1 MHFIGEQ
8 QGMITFR
15 TIRWKNLLSTG
26 NVFTEIRLDKASTT
40 LICGENGAGKTTL
53 LDALTFV
60 LYGKPYRNI
69 NLPQLVNTINGKDCL
84 VEIEFGVNGS
94 DYKVVRG
101 QSPKIFT
108 ISKDDKEI
116 EQTANA
122 KDYQQ
127 ILESQ
132 ILKMNYKTFCQVVIL
147 GSTNYVPFMR
157 LPAAD
162 RRNVVENLLDIDVF
176 SKMNEMLK
184 GRLTGA
190 KDSLRTVESDI
201 ATLKLRIDAKRE
213 FIQKTEDKSD
223 SQLESY
229 AASERE
235 ENANLQALVEKKAQ
249 IQEEIACL
257 LESVI
262 DVEKKRDSL
271 SQMNALKKQMTVG
284 VKKAQD
290 EKTFY
295 EENADCPVCKSSL
308 AEEFRQ
314 DMIGKKASRGSELQQ
329 ALDRMTRMIEESR
342 KELDEKNEIL
352 SAIDGKKQESHRT
365 DSAITGAK
373 KYIRQLQEL
382 ADKTRRDRESLQSE
396 RDALSAIQREGDAA
410 EDRRKELVGD
420 MHTMEIAA
428 VLLKDSGIKRKIIRK
443 YIPALNKIINKYLI
457 SMDFFAQFTLNEEFT
472 EIIKSRHRDE
482 FSYENFSE
490 GEKLR
495 IDLSLLLAWRDIAR
509 MKNCA
514 NTNLLILDEVFDSSL
529 DAVGTEE
536 VMKIL
541 QSMGSTNNVFVISH
555 KADQLLDKFQNILTF
570 RKSNNFSRIA

>member
-1 MHFIGEQ
+1 
-8 QGMITFR
+8 MITFK

-26 NVFTEIRLDKASTT
+26 NVFTEVGLNKAATT
-40 LICGENGAGKTTL
+40 LICGENGAGKTTM

-69 NLPQLVNTINGKDCL
+69 NLPQLVNTINGKDCV

-101 QSPKIFT
+101 MAPKVFT
-108 ISKDDKEI
+108 ITKDGKEV

-122 KDYQQ
+122 KDYQG
-127 ILESQ
+127 ILETQ

-162 RRNVVENLLDIDVF
+162 RRNIVENLLDIDVF
-176 SKMNEMLK
+176 SKMNEALK

-190 KDSLRTVESDI
+190 KDAMRDVESEI
-201 ATLKLRIDAKRE
+201 ANLKLRIDAKRE
-213 FIQKTEDKSD
+213 LVQKIEDKSD
-223 SQLESY
+223 SQLQSY
-229 AASERE
+229 GESERAE
-235 ENANLQALVEKKAQ
+235 TANLQTHLERKAQ
-249 IQEEIACL
+249 LQEEISAL
-257 LESVI
+257 LEAVA
-262 DVEKKRDSL
+262 DVEKRRDEL
-271 SQMNALKKQMTVG
+271 SQMNSLKRQMSAS

-295 EENADCPVCKSSL
+295 EQNTDCPVCKHSLSDDFRKEMMGKKESRERELETALAKMSGMISTAKAEMDAKSEVL
-308 AEEFRQ
+308 AE
-314 DMIGKKASRGSELQQ
+314 I
-329 ALDRMTRMIEESR
+329 DR
-342 KELDEKNEIL
+342 
-352 SAIDGKKQESHRT
+352 KKQESHRS
-365 DSAITGAK
+365 DSAITSAK
-373 KYIRQLQEL
+373 RYIAQLQEL
-382 ADKTRRDRESLQSE
+382 SEKTRRERESLQTE
-396 RDALSAIQREGDAA
+396 RDAMNGLQGDADAA
-410 EDRRKELVGD
+410 EDKKRELVHD
-420 MHTMEIAA
+420 LHTMEIAS

-457 SMDFFAQFTLNEEFT
+457 TMDFFAQFTLNEDFV

-536 VMKIL
+536 VIKIL
-541 QSMGSTNNVFVISH
+541 QGMGSSNNVFVISH
-555 KADQLLDKFQNILTF
+555 KADQLLDKFQNVLTF
-570 RKSNNFSRIA
+570 KKSNNFSRLT

>member
-1 MHFIGEQ
+1 
-8 QGMITFR
+8 MITFK

-26 NVFTEIRLDKASTT
+26 NVFTEVRLNKAATT
-40 LICGENGAGKTTL
+40 LICGENGAGKTTM

-69 NLPQLVNTINGKDCL
+69 NLPQLVNTINGKDCV

-101 QSPKIFT
+101 MAPKIFS
-108 ISKDDKEI
+108 IIKDGKEV

-122 KDYQQ
+122 KDYQG
-127 ILESQ
+127 ILETQ

-162 RRNVVENLLDIDVF
+162 RRNIVENLLDIDVF
-176 SKMNEMLK
+176 SKMNEALK

-190 KDSLRTVESDI
+190 KDALRDAESEI
-201 ATLKLRIDAKRE
+201 ANLKLRIDAKRE
-213 FIQKTEDKSD
+213 LVQKIEDKSD
-223 SQLESY
+223 SQLQSY
-229 AASERE
+229 GDSERAE
-235 ENANLQALVEKKAQ
+235 AANLQAQLERKAQ
-249 IQEEIACL
+249 LQEEISAL
-257 LESVI
+257 LESVA
-262 DVEKKRDSL
+262 DVEKRRDEL
-271 SQMNALKKQMTVG
+271 SQMNSLKRQMG
-284 VKKAQD
+284 ASVKKAQD

-295 EENADCPVCKSSL
+295 EQNTDCPVCKHSLSEDFRKEMMGKKESRERELDAALAKMSSMITAAKAEMDAKSEVL
-308 AEEFRQ
+308 AE
-314 DMIGKKASRGSELQQ
+314 
-329 ALDRMTRMIEESR
+329 IER
-342 KELDEKNEIL
+342 
-352 SAIDGKKQESHRT
+352 KKQESHRA
-365 DSAITGAK
+365 DSAITSAK
-373 KYIRQLQEL
+373 RYIAQLQEL
-382 ADKTRRDRESLQSE
+382 SEKTRRERESLQTE
-396 RDALSAIQREGDAA
+396 RDAMSGLQRDADGA
-410 EDRRKELVGD
+410 EDRKRELVHD
-420 MHTMEIAA
+420 LHTMEIAS

-457 SMDFFAQFTLNEEFT
+457 SMDFFAQFTLNEDFV

-536 VMKIL
+536 VIKIL
-541 QSMGSTNNVFVISH
+541 QGMGNSNNVFVISH
-555 KADQLLDKFQNILTF
+555 KSDQLLDKFQNILTF
-570 RKSNNFSRIA
+570 KKSNNFSRLT

>member
-1 MHFIGEQ
+1 
-8 QGMITFR
+8 
-15 TIRWKNLLSTG
+15 
-26 NVFTEIRLDKASTT
+26 
-40 LICGENGAGKTTL
+40 
-53 LDALTFV
+53 
-60 LYGKPYRNI
+60 
-69 NLPQLVNTINGKDCL
+69 
-84 VEIEFGVNGS
+84 
-94 DYKVVRG
+94 
-101 QSPKIFT
+101 
-108 ISKDDKEI
+108 
-116 EQTANA
+116 
-122 KDYQQ
+122 
-127 ILESQ
+127 
-132 ILKMNYKTFCQVVIL
+132 
-147 GSTNYVPFMR
+147 
-157 LPAAD
+157 
-162 RRNVVENLLDIDVF
+162 
-176 SKMNEMLK
+176 
-184 GRLTGA
+184 
-190 KDSLRTVESDI
+190 
-201 ATLKLRIDAKRE
+201 
-213 FIQKTEDKSD
+213 
-223 SQLESY
+223 
-229 AASERE
+229 
-235 ENANLQALVEKKAQ
+235 
-249 IQEEIACL
+249 
-257 LESVI
+257 
-262 DVEKKRDSL
+262 
-271 SQMNALKKQMTVG
+271 
-284 VKKAQD
+284 
-290 EKTFY
+290 
-295 EENADCPVCKSSL
+295 
-308 AEEFRQ
+308 
-314 DMIGKKASRGSELQQ
+314 
-329 ALDRMTRMIEESR
+329 
-342 KELDEKNEIL
+342 LDEKNDIL

-396 RDALSAIQREGDAA
+396 RDALSAIERDGDAA

>member
-101 QSPKIFT
+101 QSPKIFVMF
-108 ISKDDKEI
+108 KDGKEI

-147 GSTNYVPFMR
+147 GSTNYIPFMR

-162 RRNVVENLLDIDVF
+162 RRNIVENLLDIDVF

-201 ATLKLRIDAKRE
+201 ATLKLRMDAKRE
-213 FIQKTEDKSD
+213 FIQKTEEKSD

-235 ENANLQALVEKKAQ
+235 ENANLQVLVEKKAQ
-249 IQEEIACL
+249 IQEEIASL
-257 LESVI
+257 LESVV
-262 DVEKKRDSL
+262 DVEKRRDSL

-284 VKKAQD
+284 VRKAQD

-308 AEEFRQ
+308 SEKFRQ
-314 DMIGKKASRGSELQQ
+314 DMIGKKASRESELQE

-396 RDALSAIQREGDAA
+396 RDALSAVQREGDAA